1 MDVKIATRSVVEGE
15 VVVLEEAA
23 QAAGPV
29 LEKIYLLEWLVILS
43 HNKMAETVEVL
54 EEAVGLVVE
63 AARVTGTADTSVRA
77 MEDVRSPTLDHPGQV
92 SCLDPVFL
100 NPLEDPA
107 LEPHESART
116 ATGLLTASVHEK
128 CYFHS
133 FDIHWI
139 RIKKE

>member
-1 MDVKIATRSVVEGE
+1 M
-15 VVVLEEAA
+15 
-23 QAAGPV
+23 
-29 LEKIYLLEWLVILS
+29 
-43 HNKMAETVEVL
+43 
-54 EEAVGLVVE
+54 
-63 AARVTGTADTSVRA
+63 TGTADTSVRA

-139 RIKKE
+139 RIKNWSDSSVFPFLS